1 MSRFCDHY
9 HRHGKQIAA
18 VVRSYNDGGA
28 MLSSRGGLGRIARR
42 SMGFARRMF
51 ALPDEA
57 EIPET
62 RSDCEEFAKEYEKL
76 SANPHGEAA

>member
-1 MSRFCDHY
+1 
-9 HRHGKQIAA
+9 
-18 VVRSYNDGGA
+18 

-51 ALPDEA
+51 SLPDEA

-62 RSDCEEFAKEYEKL
+62 RSDGEHFAEDYQRL
-76 SANPHGEAA
+76 ADAARGNQKGAAVGAAPFRETQRYAVNASGRGSRS